1 MPAELGR
8 QTFALDGTF
17 HQMLASPARRRSR
30 DQEAAVAC
38 RRDRGSGGS
47 RPISRM
53 GLELSLKPFPSW
65 KQHDLDETC
74 ATVFRQWEPLIDAA
88 DSVAVLLWVADGS
101 EILEWDGDP
110 GRAIDWASTVGFNN
124 TEARPYGHNV
134 TEDRAAVPYRADVP
148 ALTYADVRRVVRTVK
163 AVGARLTGRPL
174 TVGATFDA
182 GPEFARSDFKYRR
195 HPEILG
201 RASDDG
207 LAPMIQ
213 MVNAASVLEPDTR
226 GYAGF
231 PRGIA
236 AGTSFG
242 TFLGRQ
248 SSAYLEAMGFD
259 YLWLSNGFGFSAF
272 PWTPLGAV
280 FDGHRF
286 RSERAAAVR
295 DDMLGFWRD
304 LTTECRHPIEV
315 RGTNF
320 TVGIDI
326 GGDAVPADEI
336 YRIGRFR
343 NPPPNSPWG
352 PLNDDFGIEMSGY
365 LSRIAEV
372 PTSGFMFR
380 YYVNDPWFWQ
390 NPWRDFYRREPF
402 DIHLPLSVARID
414 ANGQVSTAGDVQFL
428 TVDTESGELD
438 PRTGREVATHVL
450 EALETP
456 PDAAGPFVWL
466 YPFTEYHHDLRTDPR
481 TVAEPFS
488 EDWYVTAAINAG
500 LPLNTVVSTS
510 NLAAALRHGALND
523 RVLVAPTRA
532 LTDECWDAL
541 VAAEVSVLA
550 YGPLRRA
557 GTRFAAMLG
566 LTEAEGVDGDLS
578 LTTELP
584 ADHIDSGGAPV
595 SLHHAAVVSGGPV
608 TTILTGRPPGTDV
621 LASVSDGTTSRVYAA
636 AATLRGTARVAW
648 IRGSAPF
655 TEAAVDHNGL
665 PSPVPLDPANYVD
678 PGALIRSLTSVFG
691 YRLGFWRRTARSRTA
706 VQSWHRHAGAYW
718 LSGYLADTT
727 TRVRLRLPMG
737 APLLTHHDAWYE
749 SGIAEYQFGRSY
761 HGEAR
766 VFVDQEAAGVLSCR
780 EAAPFPYGMRRAL
793 QVTGLV
799 EARLGVV
806 LPRSVDARFSVG
818 GRTVQ
823 PRVDDRGWHLLER
836 VTGTL
841 SVAWA

>member
-1 MPAELGR
+1 MAV
-8 QTFALDGTF
+8 
-17 HQMLASPARRRSR
+17 RRNG
-30 DQEAAVAC
+30 
-38 RRDRGSGGS
+38 GSNGS
-47 RPISRM
+47 RPLSRV

-65 KQHDLDETC
+65 ERRDLEETC
-74 ATVFRQWEPLIDAA
+74 ATVFRQWEPMIDAA

-101 EILEWDGDP
+101 EVLEWDGDP
-110 GRAIDWASTVGFNN
+110 DRPIDWASTVGFNN
-124 TEARPYGHNV
+124 TEAKPYGHNV
-134 TEDRAAVPYRADVP
+134 TEDRAAVPYRPDVP
-148 ALTYADVRRVVRTVK
+148 TLRYGDVRRVVGTIK
-163 AVGARLTGRPL
+163 SVGSRLTGRPV

-182 GPEFARSDFKYRR
+182 GPEFARSDFKYHR

-213 MVNAASVLEPDTR
+213 MVNAASVLEPDAR
-226 GYAGF
+226 RYAAF
-231 PRGIA
+231 PDGIA

-248 SSAYLEAMGFD
+248 SSSYLDAMGCD

-272 PWTPLGAV
+272 PWTPLGTV
-280 FDGHRF
+280 YEGRRF
-286 RSERAAAVR
+286 RFERAAATR
-295 DDMLGFWRD
+295 DDMLRFWGD
-304 LTTECRHPIEV
+304 FTAECRHPVEV

-320 TVGIDI
+320 PVGIDI

-352 PLNDDFGIEMSGY
+352 PLNDDFGIELSGY

-414 ANGQVSTAGDVQFL
+414 ADGLVSTAHDVQFL

-438 PRTGREVATHVL
+438 PRTGREVSTHVL
-450 EALETP
+450 QALETP
-456 PDAAGPFVWL
+456 PDDPGPFAWL
-466 YPFTEYHHDLRTDPR
+466 YPFAEYHDDLRTDPG
-481 TVAEPFS
+481 TVADPFA
-488 EDWYVTAAINAG
+488 EDLAVTAAINAG

-510 NLAAALRHGALND
+510 NLAAALRRGTFGD
-523 RVLVAPTRA
+523 SVLVAPTRA

-541 VAAEVSVLA
+541 VAAGVSVLA
-550 YGPLRRA
+550 YGPLGRA
-557 GTRFAAMLG
+557 GTRLAAALG
-566 LTEAEGVDGDLS
+566 LTEAGGIEGDLTLS
-578 LTTELP
+578 TELP
-584 ADHIDSGGAPV
+584 ADDVDGENGATL
-595 SLHHAAVVSGGPV
+595 LHHAAGLSGGPV
-608 TTILTGRPPGTDV
+608 TTTIAGHPPGTDL

-636 AATLRGTARVAW
+636 AATLRGAARVAW
-648 IRGSAPF
+648 LRGSAPF
-655 TEAAVDHNGL
+655 VAAAVDHNGL
-665 PSPVPLDPANYVD
+665 PTPVPLDPATYVD
-678 PGALIRSLTSVFG
+678 PGALLRGLTSVFG
-691 YRLGFWRRTARSRTA
+691 YRLAFRRRTARSRTA
-706 VQSWHRHAGAYW
+706 VQSLHRHTNATW

-727 TRVRLRLPMG
+727 TRVQLCLPMG

-749 SGIAEYQFGRSY
+749 AGTAEYQFGRSY
-761 HGEAR
+761 HCEAR
-766 VFVDQEAAGVLSCR
+766 VFVDQDTAGLLSCR

-793 QVTGLV
+793 DVTGLV
-799 EARLGVV
+799 AARVV
-806 LPRSVDARFSVG
+806 VTLPHGVDARFSVA
-818 GRTVQ
+818 GRPVRPQ
-823 PRVDDRGWHLLER
+823 LDDDRGWQVLER